1 MIPLNIVFYDIF
13 PKEIVALIIKFYFKT
28 KPILLLQYFDL
39 MDIFYIHEKREL
51 IVDCLNINFKI
62 TNVPFFN
69 YILTSLEYINTD
81 YFLNVASIVKD
92 LFSNEIFYKSCF
104 HNHKNGMIN
113 VKPFLN
119 LKFIKCLYEST
130 FDIFTNNLCTF
141 LCILSV
147 DYSKTCK
154 WYIDSFENYYY
165 INLSILSIRRNDLE
179 TLKLLCLDK
188 LLDPIFYCYAIVCNN
203 LEIVKWLYDNNC
215 EWKHRAYD
223 RIISKYPEI
232 ENFLNEN
239 KLEYFKY

>member
-39 MDIFYIHEKREL
+39 VDTFYIHEKREL

-141 LCILSV
+141 LSILSIN
-147 DYSKTCK
+147 YSETCK
-154 WYIDSFENYYY
+154 WFIDNFENYYC
-165 INLSILSIRRNDLE
+165 NLSILSIKKNDLE
-179 TLKLLCLDK
+179 TLKLLSLNRY
-188 LLDPIFYCYAIVCNN
+188 LDPTFYFYAISSNN
-203 LEIVKWLYDNNC
+203 LEILKWLYNNHC
-215 EWKHRAYD
+215 EWYTGRYNLKNL
-223 RIISKYPEI
+223 EI